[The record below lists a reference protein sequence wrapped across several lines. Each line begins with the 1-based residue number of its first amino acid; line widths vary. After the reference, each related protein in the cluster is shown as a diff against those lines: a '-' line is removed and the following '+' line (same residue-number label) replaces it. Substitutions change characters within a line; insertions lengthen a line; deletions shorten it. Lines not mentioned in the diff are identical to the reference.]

1 MMTRSL
7 IAVLLG
13 ASLALGIAGCAK
25 KTEQTRAV
33 EVKNPPAET
42 APQPKAAPP
51 QPTPEP
57 PKTEVAEPAAKTSAA
72 PKGFTKTESGL
83 MYKDKKVGKGT
94 AAKPGDT
101 VSVHY
106 KGWLDNGTVFD
117 TSRKPERGPFGF
129 TLGAGQVIRGWDEGV
144 AGMKPGGVR
153 ELIIPPDLGYG
164 ERGMGQIPPNSTL
177 HFDVE
182 LLKIGG

>member
-1 MMTRSL
+1 MMMRSL
-7 IAVLLG
+7 VAMLLG

-25 KTEQTRAV
+25 KAEQTKAV
-33 EVKNPPAET
+33 EVKNPPAQT
-42 APQPKAAPP
+42 APQPKAAAPLP
-51 QPTPEP
+51 APEP
-57 PKTEVAEPAAKTSAA
+57 PKPVVAKPAAKTSAA
-72 PKGFTKTESGL
+72 PKGFTRTESGL

-94 AAKPGDT
+94 AAKSGDT

-106 KGWLDNGTVFD
+106 KGWLDDGTVFD
-117 TSRKPERGPFGF
+117 TSRKPERGPFSF
-129 TLGAGQVIRGWDEGV
+129 TLGAGEVIRGWDEGV

-153 ELIIPPDLGYG
+153 ELIIPSNLGYG
-164 ERGMGQIPPNSTL
+164 ERGMGQIPPNATL